1 MDIIVHKNVPKGFY
15 IEDIEPNAA
24 TFKMRSLKKQ
34 IDDGGSDLIRA
45 LIHGWVHN
53 QMHYQ
58 KVKVAETGVGS
69 ME

>member
-45 LIHGWVHN
+45 LIHG
-53 QMHYQ
+53 
-58 KVKVAETGVGS
+58 
-69 ME
+69 